1 MKADIVCN
9 ITMGACI
16 SKLTRILR
24 LKMKRFCARYV
35 LENFSDAIYMVLGVN
50 PASYTQDDDKIW
62 FADSLAASI
71 PGRVS

>member
-1 MKADIVCN
+1 
-9 ITMGACI
+9 
-16 SKLTRILR
+16 

-50 PASYTQDDDKIW
+50 PASYTQDDNKIW
-62 FADSLAASI
+62 FTDSLAASI